1 MADEKRRPRE
11 DRPGRNPRDA
21 RSGGSRPR
29 GGEAARTDGR
39 PVRGAGSAA
48 GRERGRSGEGEE
60 GQSGHRPRNARAGG
74 VRRPEESAR
83 ARPNQGRGAPRAHGT
98 ARDGEGRP
106 EEPEL
111 PEDLD
116 ARELP
121 QAARR
126 ELGSL
131 SKNNAELVA
140 RHLAMAAR
148 VITSDPAR
156 ASAHAQA
163 AVRRAGRVAVA
174 RETAGIA
181 AYAAGDF
188 ALALREL
195 RTYRRI
201 SGRDDQIA
209 LIVDSERGVGRP
221 ERALAEGASV
231 TSESLPMSVRAELA
245 IAMSGARLDLGEPDR
260 ALRELDRVPYPADQV
275 FAWSADLAAARATV
289 LEDLGRAEE
298 AARWR
303 SRAEEADAAWDRHTN
318 PPELEVVVVEEET
331 VAPPENGP
339 HGSVP
344 TSDSDDSSASD
355 AAEPAP

>member
-1 MADEKRRPRE
+1 MGAGAR
-11 DRPGRNPRDA
+11 DRGDR
-21 RSGGSRPR
+21 
-29 GGEAARTDGR
+29 AARTT
-39 PVRGAGSAA
+39 SADRA
-48 GRERGRSGEGEE
+48 
-60 GQSGHRPRNARAGG
+60 ARTH
-74 VRRPEESAR
+74 
-83 ARPNQGRGAPRAHGT
+83 GAPRDEE
-98 ARDGEGRP
+98 RRP
-106 EEPEL
+106 DEPEL

-148 VITSDPAR
+148 VIDSDPAR
-156 ASAHAQA
+156 ACAHAQA

-221 ERALAEGASV
+221 ERALAEGAAV
-231 TSESLPMSVRAELA
+231 ASESLPMSVRAGLA
-245 IAMSGARLDLGEPDR
+245 IAMSGARLDLGEADR

-289 LEDLGRAEE
+289 LEDLGRVEE
-298 AARWR
+298 AARWHR
-303 SRAEEADAAWDRHTN
+303 RAAEAEAAWDRHMN
-318 PPELEVVVVEEET
+318 PPEQEVVVVEEEMI
-331 VAPPENGP
+331 APPVDDPDEALPVSDTDGP
-339 HGSVP
+339 
-344 TSDSDDSSASD
+344 SAAD
-355 AAEPAP
+355 APAEPAP

>member
-1 MADEKRRPRE
+1 
-11 DRPGRNPRDA
+11 
-21 RSGGSRPR
+21 
-29 GGEAARTDGR
+29 
-39 PVRGAGSAA
+39 
-48 GRERGRSGEGEE
+48 
-60 GQSGHRPRNARAGG
+60 
-74 VRRPEESAR
+74 
-83 ARPNQGRGAPRAHGT
+83 
-98 ARDGEGRP
+98 
-106 EEPEL
+106 
-111 PEDLD
+111 
-116 ARELP
+116 
-121 QAARR
+121 
-126 ELGSL
+126 
-131 SKNNAELVA
+131 
-140 RHLAMAAR
+140 MAAR
-148 VITSDPAR
+148 VIDSDPAR

-221 ERALAEGASV
+221 ERALTEGAAV
-231 TSESLPMSVRAELA
+231 ASESLPMSVRVELA

-289 LEDLGRAEE
+289 LEDLGRGEE

-303 SRAEEADAAWDRHTN
+303 RRAAEADAAWDRHMN
-318 PPELEVVVVEEET
+318 PPEQEVVVVEEET
-331 VAPPENGP
+331 VAPAGEGVRGATP
-339 HGSVP
+339 GS
-344 TSDSDDSSASD
+344 DADASSASE
-355 AAEPAP
+355 ASAEPAS

>member
-1 MADEKRRPRE
+1 M
-11 DRPGRNPRDA
+11 
-21 RSGGSRPR
+21 R
-29 GGEAARTDGR
+29 GGEEHPA
-39 PVRGAGSAA
+39 
-48 GRERGRSGEGEE
+48 
-60 GQSGHRPRNARAGG
+60 
-74 VRRPEESAR
+74 
-83 ARPNQGRGAPRAHGT
+83 
-98 ARDGEGRP
+98 
-106 EEPEL
+106 EPAL
-111 PEDLD
+111 PDDLD

-126 ELGSL
+126 ELSSL

-148 VITSDPAR
+148 VIDTDPTR

-174 RETAGIA
+174 RETAGVA

-221 ERALAEGASV
+221 ERGLAEGAAAA
-231 TSESLPMSVRAELA
+231 SESLPLSVRAALA
-245 IAMSGARLDLGEPDR
+245 IAMSGARLDLGQTDR
-260 ALRELDRVPYPADQV
+260 ALRELDRVPYPVDQV
-275 FAWSADLAAARATV
+275 YPWGADLAAARATV
-289 LEDLGRAEE
+289 LEDLGREDE

-303 SRAEEADAAWDRHTN
+303 ARADEAEAAWERHTN
-318 PPELEVVVVEEET
+318 PPEQEVVIVEEET
-331 VAPPENGP
+331 
-339 HGSVP
+339 
-344 TSDSDDSSASD
+344 ASLPVT
-355 AAEPAP
+355 EPARDAHASTASKEENV